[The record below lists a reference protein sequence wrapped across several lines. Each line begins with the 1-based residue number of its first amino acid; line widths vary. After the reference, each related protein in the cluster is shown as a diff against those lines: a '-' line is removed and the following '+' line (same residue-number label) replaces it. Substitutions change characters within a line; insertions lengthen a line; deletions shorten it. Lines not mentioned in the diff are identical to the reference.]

1 MDMNKG
7 EAFET
12 GDFKWQARMMD
23 ALMTGL
29 EQSLVGFTLWNY
41 NPDNDDQRGD
51 DWNGENFS
59 WFSRGRAL
67 PPSLLYHE
75 QDAPS
80 LDNGGR
86 ILPSIVRPYA
96 AKTAGIPI
104 HFQYEMNTGA
114 FTYTWVHS
122 TPNPASQT
130 RLKGQESVFQP
141 PRTGHAALTS
151 LETEIFLPSQLTHG
165 RRVIVKGL
173 APGDKYR
180 YDESRQ
186 TLFIVCQDTS
196 FDKFHSIIVSLD
208 PPLAPAFAVND
219 FRSDFG
225 GMIMSILVAILA
237 ILAYFFLL

>member
-1 MDMNKG
+1 V
-7 EAFET
+7 EL
-12 GDFKWQARMMD
+12 QPR
-23 ALMTGL
+23 
-29 EQSLVGFTLWNY
+29 QRR
-41 NPDNDDQRGD
+41 PRGD

-67 PPSLLYHE
+67 PSSLLYYE

-86 ILPSIVRPYA
+86 ILQSIVRPYA

-114 FTYTWVHS
+114 FTYTWVNS

-130 RLKGQESVFQP
+130 YLKEEKSIFKP
-141 PRTGHAALTS
+141 PRTAHPALTS
-151 LETEIFLPSQLTHG
+151 LETEIFLPSQLAHG

-173 APGDKYR
+173 DPGGKHR

-186 TLFIVCQDTS
+186 TLFIVCQDTTL
-196 FDKFHSIIVSLD
+196 DKVHSIVVSLD
-208 PPLAPAFAVND
+208 PPPVPAFAVND
-219 FRSDFG
+219 FWGDFG
-225 GMIMSILVAILA
+225 GMITSILVAIAA